1 MKKFLALLVAAAA
14 MLLCAA
20 NSSAQDIILTRDG
33 QIITAVVTE
42 ISDAEIVYKSFDN
55 QEGPNYKIAT
65 ANVQKIRFANGTEQV
80 FAAAPVQQ
88 NVPQAFQTADRQAS
102 YNPEAA
108 TPRVTGH
115 MEHTGGDFEVGG
127 RQIYEGEYRNYF
139 NADEFDTV
147 NGALRQRSSGKSLLI
162 TGGALTGVG
171 IVFTAVGAATMLDYD
186 SGSGYL
192 DYNPWSAALYYSG
205 IVFLSVGVTA
215 MTVGAP
221 LFCIGNARLNWAAD
235 SYNQR
240 NQMSFNVVSG
250 RNGLGLALRF

>member
-1 MKKFLALLVAAAA
+1 MKKIFAILVAATA
-14 MLLCAA
+14 MLLCAFNA
-20 NSSAQDIILTRDG
+20 SAQDVILTRDG
-33 QIITAVVTE
+33 QIITAVVSE
-42 ISDAEIVYKSFDN
+42 ISDAEIVYKTFDN

-80 FAAAPVQQ
+80 FAAPVQQ
-88 NVPQAFQTADRQAS
+88 NVPQAFQSADRQAS

-115 MEHTGGDFEVGG
+115 MEHTGGDFEVAG

-139 NADEFDTV
+139 NADEFETV

-162 TGGALTGVG
+162 AGGALTGVG
-171 IVFTAVGAATMLDYD
+171 IVFTAVGAATMWDWNKDQY
-186 SGSGYL
+186 Y
-192 DYNPWSAALYYSG
+192 YNAWSAALYYSG
-205 IVFLSVGVTA
+205 IVFLSTGVTA